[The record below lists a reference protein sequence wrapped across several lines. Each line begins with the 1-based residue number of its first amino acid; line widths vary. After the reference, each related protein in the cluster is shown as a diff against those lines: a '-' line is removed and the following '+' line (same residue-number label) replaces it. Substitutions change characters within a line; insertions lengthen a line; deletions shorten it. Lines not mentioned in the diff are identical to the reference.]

1 MMRVVSRRIVFALA
15 ALACVAWAGTA
26 TAAPIKFKAPLTGAE
41 QTPPVAT
48 KGKGTAN
55 LTWDPTTRVV
65 SWRITFSGLSG
76 AATMAHFH
84 NGANGAKCGGP
95 VVIWLTKKGSPVE
108 SPITG
113 KATLTPDQA
122 KQFEA
127 GDWYINVHSK
137 DHPGGEICGQVMPPK
152 G

>member
-1 MMRVVSRRIVFALA
+1 MGGLSRRAVVAFA
-15 ALACVAWAGTA
+15 ALACIAWMGTA
-26 TAAPIKFKAPLTGAE
+26 QAAPMKFKAPLTGAE
-41 QTPPVAT
+41 QVPPVMT
-48 KGKGTAN
+48 KAKGLAS
-55 LTWDPTTRVV
+55 LTWNPSTRVV
-65 SWRITFSGLSG
+65 TWHITYSGLSG
-76 AATMAHFH
+76 AATMSHFH

-95 VVIWLTKKGSPVE
+95 VVIWLTKKGSPAK

-137 DHPGGEICGQVMPPK
+137 DHPAGEICGQVMPPK
-152 G
+152 KG

>member
-15 ALACVAWAGTA
+15 ALACVAWAGSA
-26 TAAPIKFKAPLTGAE
+26 TAASVKIKAQLTGAE
-41 QTPPVAT
+41 QTPPVMT
-48 KGKGTAN
+48 KGKGTAS
-55 LTWDPTTRVV
+55 LTWDASTRILT
-65 SWRITFSGLSG
+65 WHINYSGLS
-76 AATMAHFH
+76 APVTMSHFH

-95 VVIWLTKKGSPVE
+95 VVIWLTKKGEPVK

-113 KATLTPDQA
+113 KATLTPEQA
-122 KQFEA
+122 QQFEA
-127 GDWYINVHSK
+127 GDWYINLHSK